1 MEQAFAIQLF
11 EDKKVRCI
19 WDAEQEKYYF
29 SIVDVVSVLTES
41 DYQAARKYWKVL
53 KGRLVKEG
61 YELVTNCY
69 QLKLLA
75 PDGKMRKTDV
85 ADMEQLLRLIQSVPS
100 KKAEPL
106 KQWLSEVGSQ
116 RIDQMID
123 PELTFQMAVE
133 DYRRQGYS
141 DRWIEN
147 RMKSIRTRNELT
159 NEWKRSGVREQRD
172 FAILTNILTKTWSGM
187 TTGEYKQY
195 KGLTKESL
203 RDNMTTLEL
212 ALNTLAE
219 AATTEISK
227 HRNPQNMEE
236 NKQVAQSGGHAANI
250 ARQDIEK
257 QIGHSVISAER
268 ASEHLLPV
276 EEAEAKELTI
286 NKGEPRKK

>member
-1 MEQAFAIQLF
+1 MTKDKNEPMEQNFAIQLF
-11 EDKKVRCI
+11 EGKQVRVE
-19 WDAEQEKYYF
+19 WDAEQEKYWF
-29 SIVDVVSVLTES
+29 SVVDVIAVLNDS
-41 DYQAARKYWKVL
+41 DYQTARKYWKVL
-53 KGRLVKEG
+53 KGRLAQEG
-61 YELVTNCY
+61 YEMVTNCY
-69 QLKLLA
+69 QLKM
-75 PDGKMRKTDV
+75 PSSDGKKYKTDV
-85 ADMEQLLRLIQSVPS
+85 ADLEQLLRIIQSVPS
-100 KKAEPL
+100 KKAEPV
-106 KQWLSEVGSQ
+106 KRWLAEVGSQ
-116 RIDQMID
+116 RVDQMID

-159 NEWKRSGVREQRD
+159 NEWKRSGVTEQRD
-172 FAILTNILTKTWSGM
+172 FAVLTNILTKAWSGM

-227 HRNPQNMEE
+227 HRNPQTMAQ
-236 NKQVAQSGGHAANI
+236 NKQVAQSGGHAAKI

-257 QIGHSVISAER
+257 QIGHSVVSPDRAADYLSPAVDAET
-268 ASEHLLPV
+268 
-276 EEAEAKELTI
+276 KEL
-286 NKGEPRKK
+286 N

>member
-1 MEQAFAIQLF
+1 MEQNFAIQLF
-11 EDKKVRCI
+11 EGKQVRVE
-19 WDAEQEKYYF
+19 WDAEQEKYWF
-29 SIVDVVSVLTES
+29 SIVDVIAVLNDS
-41 DYQAARKYWKVL
+41 DYQTARKYWKVL
-53 KGRLVKEG
+53 KGRLVQEG
-61 YELVTNCY
+61 FELVTNCY
-69 QLKLLA
+69 QLKFVA
-75 PDGKMRKTDV
+75 PDGKKRATDV
-85 ADMEQLLRLIQSVPS
+85 ADLEQLLRLIQSIPS
-100 KKAEPL
+100 KKAEPV
-106 KQWLSEVGSQ
+106 KQWLAEVGSQ

-159 NEWKRSGVREQRD
+159 NEWKRSGVTEQRD
-172 FAILTNILTKTWSGM
+172 FAVLTNILTKAWSGM

-227 HRNPQNMEE
+227 HRNPKTMAQ
-236 NKQVAQSGGHAANI
+236 NKQVAQSGGHAAKI

-257 QIGHSVISAER
+257 QIGHSVVSPDRATDYLPPTEDAET
-268 ASEHLLPV
+268 
-276 EEAEAKELTI
+276 KEL
-286 NKGEPRKK
+286 NQ